1 MKQLLEGLCLDVQAA
16 VHNAAPTQPLSAFTN
31 VKDHE
36 LQSLPP
42 SQDYQM
48 PSDTALLRGT
58 FPQLVHNFSEA
69 EAVQLMLLGLRD
81 RDAVDCMTHGVQRN
95 SAASAAELNPVDQ
108 VFRMAADMSGCFSS
122 LRSLSSA
129 PHPAAQVHPLSTV
142 APPSTGGPALSP
154 DADDLV
160 TQLRAIRISDDA
172 AVLTDMSANLR
183 RGGIFAIEELQG
195 LSMDELKDAVFSLNL
210 NAVQLRR
217 LFAAVSKP

>member
-1 MKQLLEGLCLDVQAA
+1 MNRHRFLLLIYEPRSRRCSLCGAPSTSAA
-16 VHNAAPTQPLSAFTN
+16 AAAPRTAAAAA
-31 VKDHE
+31 
-36 LQSLPP
+36 PP
-42 SQDYQM
+42 II
-48 PSDTALLRGT
+48 
-58 FPQLVHNFSEA
+58 
-69 EAVQLMLLGLRD
+69 
-81 RDAVDCMTHGVQRN
+81 
-95 SAASAAELNPVDQ
+95 
-108 VFRMAADMSGCFSS
+108 MSGCFSS

-129 PHPAAQVHPLSTV
+129 PHPAAHVHPLSTV

-154 DADDLV
+154 DADDLA